1 MRIVLIL
8 MITFLIL
15 VGCGSNTNDE
25 INNNADINKS
35 GTVSVDGCIQR
46 VGDTIFLINHS
57 EMLISSST
65 FEISEL
71 IVGKS
76 YRIKYTQILESNPPI
91 IAAESYKEISTDY
104 CD

>member
-1 MRIVLIL
+1 MRVVLIL
-8 MITFLIL
+8 IVTILIL

-25 INNNADINKS
+25 ANNIDHNKF

-46 VGDTIFLINHS
+46 VGDTVFLINRS
-57 EMLISSST
+57 TMLIRSGT

-71 IVGKS
+71 IDGQN
-76 YRIKYTQILESNPPI
+76 YRFKYTQILESNPPI
-91 IAAESYKEISTDY
+91 INAESYKEISKNY